1 MLHWCDSGLYI
12 RSVCA
17 LMRSFLSGVET
28 SNSSKFALLSSSF
41 LWFEM
46 PLYST
51 QTFEPFRRSGSR
63 GTCAFQSPIK
73 KSNSCDPSRCVAI
86 VAVGEAAP
94 GEAEPCEFWDCV
106 NA

>member
-17 LMRSFLSGVET
+17 LIRSLRSGLET
-28 SNSSKFALLSSSF
+28 SNSSKLALLSSSF

-51 QTFEPFRRSGSR
+51 QTFEPFNRSGSR
-63 GTCAFQSPIK
+63 RTCAFQSPTR
-73 KSNSCDPSRCVAI
+73 KSKSCDPSSCVAV
-86 VAVGEAAP
+86 VADEAAP
-94 GEAEPCEFWDCV
+94 GDAEACGLWDCA
-106 NA
+106 NP